1 MMLVGVSL
9 GLGRFGIPLELHD
22 STINNRSAEGTWP
35 HIRAHASRSLLEWV
49 PCCVT

>member
-35 HIRAHASRSLLEWV
+35 HIRARTPPALSWNGFRAA
-49 PCCVT
+49 